1 MNILQLSFHASP
13 FSEIG
18 KNDGGGM
25 SVYVQQISKHLSEK
39 HNVTVVTGEKAESF
53 KNKNLEFISLE
64 IFEPELNVE
73 DKEIHLQEFKNRLEE
88 FIDLKSFDVIH
99 AHYWLSGLVAKE
111 FSNELNIPFV
121 FTSHSLGVFLDGYN
135 KERVDCEKI
144 VMTSSNLVTAS
155 SVFEIMLITDT
166 YKVDENKIKRVTPGV
181 DRKIFSPDL
190 SVKKENIF
198 LSIGRIQE
206 QKGQLKTLEF
216 LNSFRKIENNFKCY
230 FIGGPSGKTGNEYLQ
245 ELKESVINFKLETHV
260 EFLNSLSQEEI
271 IELLNKAKLL
281 IHTSQFETFGL
292 VAIEANS
299 MGVPVLSVNNG
310 SLMEVIENNKNGYLS
325 ENLLDGN
332 VNNFVNNLLND
343 KKKELEK
350 INKDTIEE
358 IKIAAEFALNSKYP
372 KDSELF
378 KDVYV

>member
-53 KNKNLEFISLE
+53 KDKNLEFISLE

-73 DKEIHLQEFKNRLEE
+73 DKEIHLQEFKNNLEK

-111 FSNELNIPFV
+111 ISNELNIPFI

-155 SVFEIMLITDT
+155 SVFETMLITDT
-166 YKVDENKIKRVTPGV
+166 YKIDENKIKKIIPGV
-181 DRKIFSPDL
+181 DREIFFPDL
-190 SVKKENIF
+190 TVKKENIF
-198 LSIGRIQE
+198 LSIGRIQK
-206 QKGQLKTLEF
+206 QKGQLQTLKF
-216 LNSFRKIENNFKCY
+216 LNNFKKIENDFKCI
-230 FIGGPSGKTGNEYLQ
+230 FIGGPSGKHGNEYLQ
-245 ELKESVINFKLETHV
+245 ELKQTVKDFNLETHV
-260 EFLNSLSQEEI
+260 EFLNNLPQSEI
-271 IELLNKAKLL
+271 IELLNQAKLL

-292 VAIEANS
+292 VAIEANT
-299 MGVPVLSVNNG
+299 MGVPVLTINNG
-310 SLMEVIENNKNGYLS
+310 SLMEIIENNKNGYLS
-325 ENLLDGN
+325 ENLIDKD
-332 VNNFVNNLLND
+332 VNNFVKNLLNEN
-343 KKKELEK
+343 KKF
-350 INKDTIEE
+350 EE
-358 IKIAAEFALNSKYP
+358 IFSSCIEKSKKYDWV
-372 KDSELF
+372 KTSSNIEKEYELLVF
-378 KDVYV
+378 K

>member
-53 KNKNLEFISLE
+53 KDKNLEFISLE

-73 DKEIHLQEFKNRLEE
+73 DKEIHLQEFKNKLEK
-88 FIDLKSFDVIH
+88 FIDLKRFDVIH

-111 FSNELNIPFV
+111 ISNELNIPFI

-155 SVFEIMLITDT
+155 SVFETMLITDT
-166 YKVDENKIKRVTPGV
+166 YKIDENKIKKIIPGV
-181 DRKIFSPDL
+181 DREIFFPDL
-190 SVKKENIF
+190 TVKKENIF

-206 QKGQLKTLEF
+206 QKGQLQTLKF
-216 LNSFRKIENNFKCY
+216 LNNFKKIENDFKCI
-230 FIGGPSGKTGNEYLQ
+230 FIGGPSGKHGNEYLQ
-245 ELKESVINFKLETHV
+245 ELKQTVKDFNLETHV
-260 EFLNSLSQEEI
+260 EFLDNLPQSEI
-271 IELLNKAKLL
+271 IELLNQAKLL

-292 VAIEANS
+292 VAIEANT
-299 MGVPVLSVNNG
+299 MGVPVLTINNG
-310 SLMEVIENNKNGYLS
+310 SLMEIIENNKNGYLS
-325 ENLLDGN
+325 ENLIDKD
-332 VNNFVNNLLND
+332 VNNFVKNLLNEN
-343 KKKELEK
+343 KKF
-350 INKDTIEE
+350 EE
-358 IKIAAEFALNSKYP
+358 IFSSCIEKSKKYDWV
-372 KDSELF
+372 KTSSNIEKEYELLLF
-378 KDVYV
+378 K